1 MDPSTGTKNEQK
13 VVEAFNK
20 KYKGTYEL
28 DVDWIVETEADY
40 RQNLKRLNATDE
52 LPDIITD
59 LRMLPSFYQK
69 MIAEN
74 RIADLT
80 PYIDADEEWSSM
92 IEPVVQE
99 GCTYADGNIYLAP
112 ISTAAFSCCGI
123 FWNQELFN
131 KAGIDSFPTTWDE
144 FWACCDKLTN
154 AGITPLAL
162 HTDGTGWAPMLLA
175 SAAVASSSE
184 EGAEFMSL
192 IYPGHLPECFR
203 AGIGKYF
210 KTAVFLYNIEA
221 RIMILTRHTIT
232 FLPGKQLWFQ
242 MDIG

>member
-1 MDPSTGTKNEQK
+1 
-13 VVEAFNK
+13 
-20 KYKGTYEL
+20 
-28 DVDWIVETEADY
+28 
-40 RQNLKRLNATDE
+40 
-52 LPDIITD
+52 
-59 LRMLPSFYQK
+59 

-74 RIADLT
+74 RIVDLT

-192 IYPGHLPECFR
+192 IYPDTYQNASGLELANTLKRLFSYTTSN
-203 AGIGKYF
+203 A
-210 KTAVFLYNIEA
+210 LYNDFDTA
-221 RIMILTRHTIT
+221 YNN

>member
-1 MDPSTGTKNEQK
+1 
-13 VVEAFNK
+13 
-20 KYKGTYEL
+20 
-28 DVDWIVETEADY
+28 
-40 RQNLKRLNATDE
+40 
-52 LPDIITD
+52 
-59 LRMLPSFYQK
+59 MLTSFYQI

-80 PYIDADEEWSSM
+80 TYIVADEEWSSM

-144 FWACCDKLTN
+144 FWACCDKRTN

-162 HTDGTGWAPMLLA
+162 HTDGTGWAPILLA
-175 SAAVASSSE
+175 SAAVAS
-184 EGAEFMSL
+184 
-192 IYPGHLPECFR
+192 
-203 AGIGKYF
+203 
-210 KTAVFLYNIEA
+210 
-221 RIMILTRHTIT
+221 
-232 FLPGKQLWFQ
+232 
-242 MDIG
+242 